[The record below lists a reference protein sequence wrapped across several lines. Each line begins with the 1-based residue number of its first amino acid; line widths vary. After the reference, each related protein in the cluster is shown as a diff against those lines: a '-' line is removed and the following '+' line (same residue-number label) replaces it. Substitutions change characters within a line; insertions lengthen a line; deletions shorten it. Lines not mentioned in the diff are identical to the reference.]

1 MGMLK
6 MPSGRVKGSKGRRT
20 IAINEAVE
28 NCFRMENKNGAY
40 LKRLAAMENPALFV
54 TLLAKCIPQAI
65 AIDVTAHALDL
76 GLAMR
81 EAQDRLNALHGKTVT
96 VEDITE
102 QPPELLIEQSNC
114 VQLPDLPIESIS
126 EPGGKTVKPLS
137 VRRIRVRK
145 RPGGG
150 SGIPPA
156 S

>member
-1 MGMLK
+1 
-6 MPSGRVKGSKGRRT
+6 
-20 IAINEAVE
+20 
-28 NCFRMENKNGAY
+28 
-40 LKRLAAMENPALFV
+40 
-54 TLLAKCIPQAI
+54 
-65 AIDVTAHALDL
+65 
-76 GLAMR
+76 MR

-114 VQLPDLPIESIS
+114 VQLPDSPIESIS
-126 EPGGKTVKPLS
+126 EPGGKTVKPS
-137 VRRIRVRK
+137 SIRRIRVRK